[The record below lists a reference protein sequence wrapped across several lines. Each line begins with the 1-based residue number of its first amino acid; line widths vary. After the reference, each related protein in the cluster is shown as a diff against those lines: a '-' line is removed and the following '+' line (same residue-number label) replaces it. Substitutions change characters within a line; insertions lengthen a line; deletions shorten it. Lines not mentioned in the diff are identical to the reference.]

1 MAVLVEAISVIVK
14 TSVIESKYPDG
25 NESFLADVP
34 NQTLCADGE
43 LARVGFMTPDDVGVF
58 IDILEAKGLV
68 HLNGSEA
75 VDIVV
80 ADQQSGFTTPCSWAQ
95 VGRTAIDD
103 EEEQIIT
110 ACQLVDSKCDQ
121 LVCPDDWAYEGSLSH
136 TYGWVP
142 TEHAD
147 RSLIFLRKEGGMTVY
162 LNTLTGKEV
171 FTGRTHEKKT

>member
-14 TSVIESKYPDG
+14 ASVIESKYPGG
-25 NESFLADVP
+25 NEAFLADVP

-80 ADQQSGFTTPCSWAQ
+80 ADQQSGFTTPCSWAE
-95 VGRTAIDD
+95 VGRIAIND

-121 LVCPDDWAYEGSLSH
+121 LVYPDDWAYEGSLSH

-147 RSLIFLRKEGGMTVY
+147 RSLIFLRNEGNMTVY

-171 FTGRTHEKKT
+171 FTGQTNK